1 MPMTSYDN
9 NDKSSRNKCLVQNS
23 ARMIIKSH
31 QLFDNQN
38 EIIIEHDGSEYR
50 LRITSS
56 GKLILT
62 K

>member
-1 MPMTSYDN
+1 MNDYDN
-9 NDKSSRNKCLVQNS
+9 DNKSSKKQHISQDTSRIV
-23 ARMIIKSH
+23 IKSH
-31 QLFDNQN
+31 RLFDNQN
-38 EIIIEHDGSEYR
+38 EVIIEHDGNEYR